1 MLRGM
6 TRLYIVILGICA
18 LLLLASCTRTVY
30 VPTERVTLRTD
41 TVYSAKV
48 RVDSVLLHDSVIV
61 VQRGDTVAVTRYR
74 DRYRVREMRDTVYQ
88 SVVDSVMVREP
99 VEVERE
105 LTRWEKAKMDVGGW
119 AIGGIAIAICVAV
132 IWIIR
137 LKRRKS

>member
-1 MLRGM
+1 MK
-6 TRLYIVILGICA
+6 RLYRVILGICA

-99 VEVERE
+99 IEVERE
-105 LTRWEKAKMDVGGW
+105 LTRWEKAKMDVGGV
-119 AIGGIAIAICVAV
+119 AIGMAGVLALVV
-132 IWIIR
+132 GVWIV
-137 LKRRKS
+137 KRIKKQ

>member
-6 TRLYIVILGICA
+6 KRLYIVILGICA

-30 VPTERVTLRTD
+30 VPTERVVLRTD

-99 VEVERE
+99 IEVERK
-105 LTRWEKAKMDVGGW
+105 LTRWEKAKMDVGGV
-119 AIGGIAIAICVAV
+119 AIGMAGVLV
-132 IWIIR
+132 LGVGVWIV
-137 LKRRKS
+137 KRIKKQ

>member
-6 TRLYIVILGICA
+6 KRLYRVILGICA

-99 VEVERE
+99 IEVERE
-105 LTRWEKAKMDVGGW
+105 LTRWEKAKMDVGGV
-119 AIGGIAIAICVAV
+119 AIGMAGVLALVV
-132 IWIIR
+132 GVWIV
-137 LKRRKS
+137 KRIKKQ

>member
-1 MLRGM
+1 MQWVM
-6 TRLYIVILGICA
+6 KRLYIVILGICA
-18 LLLLASCTRTVY
+18 LLMLASCTRTVY
-30 VPTERVTLRTD
+30 VPTERVALRTD

-105 LTRWEKAKMDVGGW
+105 LTRWEKAKMDVGGV
-119 AIGGIAIAICVAV
+119 AIGMAGVLALVV
-132 IWIIR
+132 GVWIV
-137 LKRRKS
+137 KRIKKQ